1 MALGTLKSLAFRM
14 KALAGRIGW
23 MSKIFNPTRHMS
35 PAEGGTFI
43 LPSVVRTPTA
53 NVAESQTCDMP
64 FEGAMECEAHH
75 REPASLA
82 KRTNR
87 PSELGAS
94 AERST
99 T

>member
-1 MALGTLKSLAFRM
+1 
-14 KALAGRIGW
+14 
-23 MSKIFNPTRHMS
+23 MSKNSNPTKHMH
-35 PAEGGTFI
+35 PAGGGAFI
-43 LPSVVRTPTA
+43 LPSMVGALAADVVQSR
-53 NVAESQTCDMP
+53 TCDMP
-64 FEGAMECEAHH
+64 SERAMECEAHH
-75 REPASLA
+75 REAVSLA